1 MGILPKYLRGVND
14 EMSQVKSDTSKTSE
28 IFSTLQSAINECESV
43 SDPSKDENTTVSG
56 NKDAHSAIDNLMKMN
71 QSVTKAIETAS
82 KNIQNVGDA
91 FEQADQAIGNDISR
105 N

>member
-1 MGILPKYLRGVND
+1 
-14 EMSQVKSDTSKTSE
+14 
-28 IFSTLQSAINECESV
+28 
-43 SDPSKDENTTVSG
+43 
-56 NKDAHSAIDNLMKMN
+56 MN